1 MSRKIRDLV
10 FTGIALVVLFGML
23 VSINPPLRERT
34 REMVENPQ
42 WEPLRVAL
50 TQTVL
55 SGTAFVHGYA
65 DHHLYLFT
73 FLVAA
78 VVFFVLMLKV
88 IS

>member
-34 REMVENPQ
+34 REMVTNPQ
-42 WEPLRVAL
+42 WEPVRIAVA
-50 TQTVL
+50 QAVV
-55 SGTAFVHGYA
+55 SSSAIMYGYA
-65 DHHLYLFT
+65 DHHVYLVT
-73 FLVAA
+73 FLIAA
-78 VVFFVLMLKV
+78 CVFFFLMLKV